1 MENMT
6 VVEVAKAMRRRVT
19 DISIQYLGVAS
30 SAKIARDAKA
40 RMVLV
45 KFAAEKAIA
54 ERRGP
59 TLGKNAEER
68 EREMALELTMHGDY
82 REALAKSESATALH
96 EEHRAMLDCLLA
108 EQDADRWMIQAMQ
121 IDMARPQ
128 QIVFTSPFQRTTDPS
143 IMDMGKALTQP
154 MVDVF
159 NAYKGL
165 ESMARETAD
174 PNEVPFEIGRKDGEV

>member
-1 MENMT
+1 MQKELLA
-6 VVEVAKAMRRRVT
+6 VGVAQAMRIRVT
-19 DISIQYLGVAS
+19 DISIRYLGVAS

-45 KFAAEKAIA
+45 KFAAERAISD
-54 ERRGP
+54 RRGP

-108 EQDADRWMIQAMQ
+108 EQDADRWMIQAIQ
-121 IDMARPQ
+121 IDMMQPPRMSIPGLTTVADYCARLQTP
-128 QIVFTSPFQRTTDPS
+128 DPH
-143 IMDMGKALTQP
+143 
-154 MVDVF
+154 
-159 NAYKGL
+159 
-165 ESMARETAD
+165 
-174 PNEVPFEIGRKDGEV
+174 EVPFETGRKDGEV